1 MNVLFVD
8 LQNVCRSPMAEAILK
23 KKFLDS
29 HIVGLI
35 DSAGFESF
43 NINEPPDSR
52 AINTA
57 AEHGVLIDGR
67 ARIFV
72 KDDFS
77 IYDKI
82 YVMDT
87 HNYWDVMELTRN
99 DEEKAKVDYLLNL
112 LEPGLNKTVPNPY
125 NSGLADCKQI
135 YRMLNKAA
143 DRIVELVKLEQEKRA
158 IANN

>member
-23 KKFLDS
+23 KKFLDNNIKG
-29 HIVGLI
+29 IV

-43 NINEPPDSR
+43 NINEPPDDR
-52 AINTA
+52 VVNTA
-57 AEHGVLIDGR
+57 AEHGILVDGR

-72 KDDFS
+72 KDDFD
-77 IYDKI
+77 IFDKI

-87 HNYWDVMELTRN
+87 QNYWDVMELAKT
-99 DEEKAKVDYLLNL
+99 DEHKAKVDYLLNL

-125 NSGLADCKQI
+125 NSGLSDCKQI
-135 YRMLNKAA
+135 FRMLYKAA
-143 DRIVELVKLEQEKRA
+143 DKIVELAKIEEEKKA

>member
-23 KKFLDS
+23 KKFLENNIIG
-29 HIVGLI
+29 IV

-43 NINEPPDSR
+43 NINEPPDPR
-52 AINTA
+52 AVNTA
-57 AEHGVLIDGR
+57 AEHGVLVDGR
-67 ARIFV
+67 ARIFL
-72 KDDFS
+72 KEDFD

-87 HNYWDVMELTRN
+87 QNYWDVMDLTRN
-99 DEEKAKVDYLLNL
+99 EEDKAKVDYLLNL

-125 NSGLADCKQI
+125 NSGLSDCKQI
-135 YRMLNKAA
+135 FRMLSKAA
-143 DRIVELVKLEQEKRA
+143 DKIVEMAKLEEEKKA

>member
-23 KKFLDS
+23 KKFLDN
-29 HIVGLI
+29 HIVGLV

-43 NINEPPDSR
+43 NINETPDPR
-52 AINTA
+52 AINTG
-57 AEHGVLIDGR
+57 AEHGVLVDGR
-67 ARIFV
+67 SRIFV
-72 KDDFS
+72 KKDFD

-87 HNYWDVMELTRN
+87 QNYWDVMELARN
-99 DEEKAKVDYLLNL
+99 DEDKAKVDYLLNL

-143 DRIVELVKLEQEKRA
+143 DRIVENVKLEQEKIA

>member
-23 KKFLDS
+23 RKFLDNN
-29 HIVGLI
+29 IIGLV

-43 NINEPPDSR
+43 NINEPPDPR
-52 AINTA
+52 AVNTA
-57 AEHGVLIDGR
+57 AEYGVLVDGR

-72 KDDFS
+72 KDDFD

-87 HNYWDVMELTRN
+87 QNYWDVMELTRN
-99 DEEKAKVDYLLNL
+99 EKDKAKVDYLLNL

-125 NSGLADCKQI
+125 SSGVADCKQI
-135 YRMLNKAA
+135 FRMLNKAA
-143 DRIVELVKLEQEKRA
+143 DRIVEMVKLEEEKKA
-158 IANN
+158 VANN

>member
-23 KKFLDS
+23 KRFFDDN
-29 HIVGLI
+29 IVGLV

-43 NINEPPDSR
+43 NINESPDKR
-52 AINTA
+52 AVNTG
-57 AEHGVLIDGR
+57 AEHGVLVDGR

-72 KDDFS
+72 KKDFDT
-77 IYDKI
+77 YDKI
-82 YVMDT
+82 FVMDT

-99 DEEKAKVDYLLNL
+99 DEDKAKVDYLLNL
-112 LEPGLNKTVPNPY
+112 LEPGLNKTVPNLY

-135 YRMLNKAA
+135 YRMLEKAA
-143 DRIVELVKLEQEKRA
+143 DKIVELAKSEEEK
-158 IANN
+158 

>member
-23 KKFLDS
+23 KKFLENNIKG
-29 HIVGLI
+29 IV

-43 NINEPPDSR
+43 NINEPPDAR
-52 AINTA
+52 VVNTA
-57 AEHGVLIDGR
+57 AEHGILVDGR

-72 KDDFS
+72 KDDFD

-87 HNYWDVMELTRN
+87 QNYWDVMELTRN
-99 DEEKAKVDYLLNL
+99 DDDKAKVDYLLNL

-125 NSGLADCKQI
+125 NSGLSDCKQI
-135 YRMLNKAA
+135 FRMLNKAT
-143 DRIVELVKLEQEKRA
+143 DKIVELAKIEEEKKA
-158 IANN
+158 VANN

>member
-23 KKFLDS
+23 KKFLENNIKG
-29 HIVGLI
+29 IV

-43 NINEPPDSR
+43 NINEPPDAR
-52 AINTA
+52 VVNTA
-57 AEHGVLIDGR
+57 AEHGILVDGR

-72 KDDFS
+72 KDDFD

-87 HNYWDVMELTRN
+87 QNYWDVMELTRN
-99 DEEKAKVDYLLNL
+99 DDDKAKVEYLLNL

-125 NSGLADCKQI
+125 NSGLSDCKQI
-135 YRMLNKAA
+135 FRMLNKAA
-143 DRIVELVKLEQEKRA
+143 DKIVELAKVEEEKKA
-158 IANN
+158 DANN

>member
-23 KKFLDS
+23 KKFLDNNIKG
-29 HIVGLI
+29 IV

-43 NINEPPDSR
+43 NINEPPDAR
-52 AINTA
+52 VVNTA
-57 AEHGVLIDGR
+57 AEHGILVDGR

-72 KDDFS
+72 KDDFD
-77 IYDKI
+77 IFDKI

-87 HNYWDVMELTRN
+87 QNYWDVMELARN
-99 DEEKAKVDYLLNL
+99 DEQKAKVDYLLNL

-125 NSGLADCKQI
+125 NSGLSDCKQI
-135 YRMLNKAA
+135 FRMLNKAT
-143 DRIVELVKLEQEKRA
+143 DKIVELAKLEEEKRA
-158 IANN
+158 VANN

>member
-23 KKFLDS
+23 KKFMDNN
-29 HIVGLI
+29 IIGLV

-43 NINEPPDSR
+43 NINEPPDTR
-52 AINTA
+52 AVNTG
-57 AEHGVLIDGR
+57 AEHGVLVDGKS
-67 ARIFV
+67 RIFV
-72 KDDFS
+72 KADFD
-77 IYDKI
+77 IFDKI

-87 HNYWDVMELTRN
+87 QSYWDVMDLARN
-99 DEEKAKVDYLLNL
+99 DKEKAKVDYLLNL

-125 NSGLADCKQI
+125 NSGLSDCKQVFRI
-135 YRMLNKAA
+135 LDNATDK
-143 DRIVELVKLEQEKRA
+143 IVEHTKSEEERKA

>member
-23 KKFLDS
+23 KKFLENN
-29 HIVGLI
+29 IVGI
-35 DSAGFESF
+35 VDSAGFESF
-43 NINEPPDSR
+43 NINEEPDPR
-52 AINTA
+52 AVNTA
-57 AEHGVLIDGR
+57 AEHGVLVDGR
-67 ARIFV
+67 ARIFL
-72 KDDFS
+72 KEDFD

-87 HNYWDVMELTRN
+87 QNYWDVMELAKN
-99 DEEKAKVDYLLNL
+99 EEQKAKVDYLLNL

-135 YRMLNKAA
+135 FRMLSKAA
-143 DRIVELVKLEQEKRA
+143 DKIVEQAKLEEEKKA

>member
-23 KKFLDS
+23 KKFLENNIKG
-29 HIVGLI
+29 IV

-43 NINEPPDSR
+43 NINEPPDAR
-52 AINTA
+52 VVNTA
-57 AEHGVLIDGR
+57 AEHGILVDGR

-72 KDDFS
+72 KDDFK

-87 HNYWDVMELTRN
+87 QNYWDVMELTRN
-99 DEEKAKVDYLLNL
+99 DEDKAKVDYLLNL

-125 NSGLADCKQI
+125 NSGLSDCKQI
-135 YRMLNKAA
+135 FRMLNKAT
-143 DRIVELVKLEQEKRA
+143 DKIVELAKIEEEKKA
-158 IANN
+158 VANN

>member
-23 KKFLDS
+23 RKFLENNIIG
-29 HIVGLI
+29 IV

-43 NINEPPDSR
+43 NINEPPDPR
-52 AINTA
+52 AVNTA
-57 AEHGVLIDGR
+57 AEHGVLVDGR
-67 ARIFV
+67 ARIFL
-72 KDDFS
+72 KEDFD

-87 HNYWDVMELTRN
+87 QNYWDVMDLTRN
-99 DEEKAKVDYLLNL
+99 EEDKAKVDYLLNL

-125 NSGLADCKQI
+125 NSGLSDCKQI
-135 YRMLNKAA
+135 FRMLSKAA
-143 DRIVELVKLEQEKRA
+143 DKIVEMAKLEEEKKA

>member
-23 KKFLDS
+23 KKFLENNIIG
-29 HIVGLI
+29 IV

-43 NINEPPDSR
+43 NINEPPDPR
-52 AINTA
+52 AVNTA
-57 AEHGVLIDGR
+57 AEHGVLVDGR
-67 ARIFV
+67 ARIFL
-72 KDDFS
+72 KEDFD

-87 HNYWDVMELTRN
+87 QNYWDVMDLARN
-99 DEEKAKVDYLLNL
+99 DEDKAKIDYLLNL

-125 NSGLADCKQI
+125 NSGLSDCKQI
-135 YRMLNKAA
+135 FRMLSKAA
-143 DRIVELVKLEQEKRA
+143 ERIVEMAKLEEEKKA